1 MEKPIPSYSSA
12 NATTACRSSRIL
24 KKDGTPG
31 FAAFSAGVTPA
42 PQVSPTALRILTD
55 HRYPDVG
62 FRCKAREEFL
72 RPTSPPMDFIVSL
85 CGASGVIGVTGW
97 NGSPRL
103 VEWRMDDP
111 KDRDPTF
118 QDYRLAFGQLRD
130 AIGRLTALSRTAAF
144 ANATLRA
151 LQDLGTRV

>member
-1 MEKPIPSYSSA
+1 MLGKTYSVLFICKRNNGLSILA
-12 NATTACRSSRIL
+12 QSIL

-62 FRCKAREEFL
+62 FRCTAREEFL
-72 RPTSPPMDFIVSL
+72 RPS
-85 CGASGVIGVTGW
+85 
-97 NGSPRL
+97 SPRL